1 MRREICKCCRKKW
14 GVSLDLQLPETGYIC
29 PKCAFKIR
37 EVRRNA
43 KNKNRK
49 KERRSDAKSI

>member
-1 MRREICKCCRKKW
+1 MRREVCKCCRKKW

-29 PKCAFKIR
+29 PKCAYQIR
-37 EVRRNA
+37 EVKRNA

-49 KERRSDAKSI
+49 KQRRSDA